1 MAPASSGKE
10 QQHIS
15 EYKGNH
21 RTIYTTSAA
30 EGWEGQPGLSE
41 QSSRGERRILDIFCK
56 PRGGT
61 EGSRQQ
67 LALGQGH
74 CSTPTA
80 SGTLQVLPFPQL
92 MCTEGQGGA
101 QEAKQDLC

>member
-1 MAPASSGKE
+1 MAPASSGNE

-15 EYKGNH
+15 EYKGKQNH
-21 RTIYTTSAA
+21 LHHLCCK

-74 CSTPTA
+74 CSTPTD
-80 SGTLQVLPFPQL
+80 SGTLQALPFPQL